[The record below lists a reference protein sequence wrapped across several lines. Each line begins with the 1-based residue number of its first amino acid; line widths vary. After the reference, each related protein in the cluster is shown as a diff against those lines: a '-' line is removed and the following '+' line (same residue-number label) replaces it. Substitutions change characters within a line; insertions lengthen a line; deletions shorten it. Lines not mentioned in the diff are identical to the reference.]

1 MKISKT
7 FPLLLLVAFTPLHAR
22 QDAPPAAPSVV
33 PFKMLPSNHMVVEAK
48 LNGKGPFRFI
58 FDLGAPVTLLSNR
71 AAEASGAIDKSAP
84 KSFLMGTRGE
94 GKVKTL
100 EMGKL
105 KADDV
110 PVIVMDHPAVKAL
123 SGFFEKP
130 IEGIIGYTFWARF
143 RMSIDY
149 KDLQLTFE
157 PVDFQVRDLMKE
169 LPQRLAGPKV
179 AKTIIL
185 APRGIWGIEL
195 GEPRGVETPGVPI
208 AAVLPGSAAEMA
220 GLKSGDILTSL
231 DGRWTTTFADTFA
244 AAASAE
250 PGKPAT
256 VVVTRDGQDV
266 TLTVTPRE
274 GL

>member
-1 MKISKT
+1 M
-7 FPLLLLVAFTPLHAR
+7 
-22 QDAPPAAPSVV
+22 
-33 PFKMLPSNHMVVEAK
+33 
-48 LNGKGPFRFI
+48 
-58 FDLGAPVTLLSNR
+58 
-71 AAEASGAIDKSAP
+71 
-84 KSFLMGTRGE
+84 
-94 GKVKTL
+94 

-195 GEPRGVETPGVPI
+195 GEHQGRRDPRG
-208 AAVLPGSAAEMA
+208 A
-220 GLKSGDILTSL
+220 DR
-231 DGRWTTTFADTFA
+231 GR
-244 AAASAE
+244 
-250 PGKPAT
+250 PARLGG
-256 VVVTRDGQDV
+256 RDGGIEIRRHPHQSRRPMDHHLRRHV
-266 TLTVTPRE
+266 RRRRLGRARQAGHGRRHPRRPGRDAHRHAE
-274 GL
+274 GRALRADSVAVPGGEAAIGRRHPRMPRPWP